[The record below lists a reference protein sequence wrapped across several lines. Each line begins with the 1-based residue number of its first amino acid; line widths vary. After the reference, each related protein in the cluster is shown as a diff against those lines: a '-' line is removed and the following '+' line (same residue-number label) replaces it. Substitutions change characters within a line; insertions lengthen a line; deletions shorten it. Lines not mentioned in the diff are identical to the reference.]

1 MARIVYIIEQDC
13 QGCGLCED
21 ICPEVFRLD
30 EESEVARVIKPKE
43 GLEDLI
49 QEAIESC
56 PAECICWEEE

>member
-1 MARIVYIIEQDC
+1 MSRTARDAAC
-13 QGCGLCED
+13 ARHL
-21 ICPEVFRLD
+21 PEVFRLD

>member
-1 MARIVYIIEQDC
+1 MARVVYIIEQDC

-30 EESEVARVIKPKE
+30 EETGVAEVVKPE
-43 GLEDLI
+43 GGPEDLI

-56 PAECICWEEE
+56 PAECIYWEEE